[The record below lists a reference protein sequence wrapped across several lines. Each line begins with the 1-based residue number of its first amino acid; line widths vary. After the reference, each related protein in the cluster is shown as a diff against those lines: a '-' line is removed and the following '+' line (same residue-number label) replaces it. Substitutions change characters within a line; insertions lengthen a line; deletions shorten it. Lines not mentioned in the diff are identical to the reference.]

1 MGICFLNPTPLRP
14 PFVPLFPVN
23 SLWIY
28 LFIPG
33 SRNPCNRTRERLPLL
48 EAREEVMTEKCST
61 GKDSDKVFSKM
72 GEN

>member
-1 MGICFLNPTPLRP
+1 MGICFFNPTPLRP
-14 PFVPLFPVN
+14 PFIPLFPVN

-33 SRNPCNRTRERLPLL
+33 SRNRGNGTRECLPLL
-48 EAREEVMTEKCST
+48 EAREEIMTEKSST
-61 GKDSDKVFSKM
+61 GKNSDKVFTKM